1 MSTSGATDPGSCDPI
16 PPRSASFDEA
26 GTSWPDV
33 YRLYREQVDHE
44 DDLINQRL
52 SLLVA
57 SQSFLFSAYAIVLN
71 GAAAP
76 RSSLF
81 AFQHR
86 VIFWSIPFIA
96 ATLCWFIDCSIRAA
110 FLSMRH
116 IRERWTIYRERGLIP
131 ECAPEL
137 QGEDETRKLG
147 QLGPRLL
154 PYIFIAVWVV
164 LYILCPVIFSLAM
177 RGKFAY

>member
-1 MSTSGATDPGSCDPI
+1 MSAPQADGPDPLACQPKS
-16 PPRSASFDEA
+16 STFTEA

-57 SQSFLFSAYAIVLN
+57 SQSFLFSAYAVVLN
-71 GAAAP
+71 GAAST
-76 RSSLF
+76 RGSLF

-96 ATLCWFIDCSIRAA
+96 TTLCWFISCSVRAA
-110 FLSMRH
+110 MLSMRH
-116 IRERWTIYRERGLIP
+116 IRVRWEAYRENGLIP

-147 QLGPRLL
+147 QLAPRLL
-154 PYIFIAVWVV
+154 PYIFIAVWVI
-164 LYILCPVIFSLAM
+164 LYILCPIVFSLIAH
-177 RGKFAY
+177 GKFKY